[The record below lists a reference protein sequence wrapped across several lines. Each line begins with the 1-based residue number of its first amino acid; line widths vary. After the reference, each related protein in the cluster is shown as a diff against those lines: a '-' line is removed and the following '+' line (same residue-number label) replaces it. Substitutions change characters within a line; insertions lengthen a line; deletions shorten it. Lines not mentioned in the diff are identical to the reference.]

1 MYQVDLLEDP
11 KRMNQKH
18 VFEQEFLPLM
28 EALYNYAVHLTR
40 NKVEA
45 EDLVQE
51 TYKKAFGSV
60 DKYQQGT
67 NAKAWLF
74 RILYNTFINELRYG
88 GRRPRLVEL
97 EEAMTK
103 GNAVPA
109 SGASNLSE
117 TPFQS
122 SLGDEITWAVNSLDR
137 QQRAVVIM
145 AYLED
150 FKYEEIAAIL
160 QVPVGT
166 VRSRLHR
173 AKKVLEK
180 KLLSYAI
187 SRGYRLNN

>member
-1 MYQVDLLEDP
+1 
-11 KRMNQKH
+11 
-18 VFEQEFLPLM
+18 
-28 EALYNYAVHLTR
+28 
-40 NKVEA
+40 
-45 EDLVQE
+45 
-51 TYKKAFGSV
+51 V

-103 GNAVPA
+103 ANAVPA
-109 SGASNLSE
+109 SGANNLSE

-187 SRGYRLNN
+187 SRGYRPNH

>member
-11 KRMNQKH
+11 KRMNHKH

-51 TYKKAFGSV
+51 TYKKALGSM

-74 RILYNTFINELRYG
+74 RILFNTFVNELRYG
-88 GRRPRLVEL
+88 GRRPRQVEL
-97 EEAMTK
+97 EEAMK
-103 GNAVPA
+103 SAVMPS
-109 SGASNLSE
+109 SGAGSLSE

-122 SLGDEITWAVNSLDR
+122 SMGDEITWAVNSLER

-150 FKYEEIAAIL
+150 FKYEEIAMIL
-160 QVPVGT
+160 KVPVGT

-187 SRGYRLNN
+187 SRGYRPNN

>member
-1 MYQVDLLEDP
+1 
-11 KRMNQKH
+11 
-18 VFEQEFLPLM
+18 
-28 EALYNYAVHLTR
+28 
-40 NKVEA
+40 
-45 EDLVQE
+45 
-51 TYKKAFGSV
+51 
-60 DKYQQGT
+60 
-67 NAKAWLF
+67 
-74 RILYNTFINELRYG
+74 
-88 GRRPRLVEL
+88 
-97 EEAMTK
+97 MTK

-187 SRGYRLNN
+187 SRGYRPNN

>member
-11 KRMNQKH
+11 KRMNHKH

-51 TYKKAFGSV
+51 TYKKALGSM

-74 RILYNTFINELRYG
+74 RILFNTFVNELRYG
-88 GRRPRLVEL
+88 GRRPRQVEL
-97 EEAMTK
+97 EEAMK
-103 GNAVPA
+103 SAAMPS
-109 SGASNLSE
+109 SGAGSLSE

-122 SLGDEITWAVNSLDR
+122 SMGDEITWAVNSLER

-150 FKYEEIAAIL
+150 FKYEEIAMIL
-160 QVPVGT
+160 KVPVGT

-187 SRGYRLNN
+187 SRGYRPNN